1 MAERRQ
7 RAEGKTTLMNSPPH
21 PRERL
26 WLDSGHQAQKVGEA
40 AEAAP
45 SHGVLAENVLDSG
58 LMECVLGWGVWGVC
72 SQASKGIWR
81 PCLGGQ
87 ALVSPWSVVP
97 APTWPAGEAAG
108 ALGLGLGLA
117 HAFPGRRG

>member
-1 MAERRQ
+1 MAERRW

-58 LMECVLGWGVWGVC
+58 LMECVLEWGYGGYAARPERASGGRVW
-72 SQASKGIWR
+72 ADR
-81 PCLGGQ
+81 
-87 ALVSPWSVVP
+87 PWSGP
-97 APTWPAGEAAG
+97 GYCGPGPHAASG
-108 ALGLGLGLA
+108 
-117 HAFPGRRG
+117 